1 MNEAVTRDPEVG
13 HSINAAGITTNY
25 HDLGSGR
32 PVLLIHGSGPGV
44 TAWANWRQTLPALAE
59 FCRPIAPDIV
69 GFGYSERP
77 SEARY
82 GKELW
87 LKHLVGF
94 LDALELQEVDIIG
107 NSFGGALALS
117 LVTAFPERVG
127 RVVLMGSVGVPFQLT
142 DATFAPICEMA
153 PSSYVATCGPFA
165 SSVSGSTGK
174 GIFYRNS
181 ATRMLDILDGTS
193 HTVMIGDRAWVQAN
207 GTWAGV
213 PSGAVTRAGSANP
226 WHAATGPAP
235 ALVLVHNNWINNH
248 SDSDGSLD
256 DFSSYHRGGANFLF
270 ADGSVHYIH
279 NITDPGQDQLDF
291 WALGTR
297 DGDEVLLSMSY

>member
-142 DATFAPICEMA
+142 DGLNSVWGYEPSKENMWNLLRTFAYNHDLLSESLAESRFQASVRPGYQETFSRMFPIPRQQGIDALAVVEEKIAAIQQPTLIIHGRDDKVIPTQTSERLFRLIPHSELHMF
-153 PSSYVATCGPFA
+153 SECG
-165 SSVSGSTGK
+165 
-174 GIFYRNS
+174 
-181 ATRMLDILDGTS
+181 
-193 HTVMIGDRAWVQAN
+193 HWVQIEKAQRFN
-207 GTWAGV
+207 QIV
-213 PSGAVTRAGSANP
+213 R
-226 WHAATGPAP
+226 
-235 ALVLVHNNWINNH
+235 
-248 SDSDGSLD
+248 
-256 DFSSYHRGGANFLF
+256 NFLT
-270 ADGSVHYIH
+270 A
-279 NITDPGQDQLDF
+279 
-291 WALGTR
+291 
-297 DGDEVLLSMSY
+297 